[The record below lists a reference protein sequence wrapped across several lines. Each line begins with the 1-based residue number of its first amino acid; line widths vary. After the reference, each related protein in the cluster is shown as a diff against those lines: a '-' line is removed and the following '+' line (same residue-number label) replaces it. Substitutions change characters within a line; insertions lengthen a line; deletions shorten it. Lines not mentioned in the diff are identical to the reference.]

1 MDTKLP
7 TQAQAER
14 DLCHRIQ
21 ALYRDQLGHRPS
33 KVQCQLFEEKLMI
46 IIDGSITRPEQVL
59 TQEGQEALA
68 EQVRSQL
75 NGAIQAQLKTLIE
88 EVLNVSV
95 LDLLSDATLETGRT
109 GIIAVLADSPSVRP
123 PTPTSQRRNKLSAD

>member
-1 MDTKLP
+1 MTMKLP

-14 DLCHRIQ
+14 DICHRIQ

-33 KVQCQLFEEKLMI
+33 KVECQLFDEKLMV

-59 TQEGQEALA
+59 TQEGQETLA

-75 NGAIQAQLKTLIE
+75 NEALQAQLKTIIQ
-88 EVLNVSV
+88 EVLGVSV

-109 GIIAVLADSPSVRP
+109 GIIAVLASSPSVRP
-123 PTPTSQRRNKLSAD
+123 STSASQKRNKASTD